1 MRLVPEN
8 QHEEELL
15 SVATRHTRL
24 INAFIHIVAGAALLG
39 SLDELR
45 WFLMEWTKS
54 QGIQS
59 TVVDATWC
67 ADRLVAE

>member
-15 SVATRHTRL
+15 SVATRHTGL

-39 SLDELR
+39 SLEELR
-45 WFLMEWTKS
+45 WFLLDWTES
-54 QGIQS
+54 QSIQS
-59 TVVDATWC
+59 TVDDVTWC
-67 ADRLVAE
+67 AD